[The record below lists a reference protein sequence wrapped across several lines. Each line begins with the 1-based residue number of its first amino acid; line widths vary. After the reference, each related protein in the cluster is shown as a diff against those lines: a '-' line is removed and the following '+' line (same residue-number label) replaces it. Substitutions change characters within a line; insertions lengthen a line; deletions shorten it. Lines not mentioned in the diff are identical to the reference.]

1 MGYGVRAWLA
11 GLFLV
16 TGFQAD
22 ARPLDVA
29 GHGTHAPAMS
39 RERFERYVSLFN
51 AQDPGFLLY
60 YAPDVLFDKG
70 ASGGLLKGRQAILKW
85 YADIWR
91 NFAETITPLATAID
105 GNGRIMM
112 VEMRVRLEARRNGV
126 VWRGS
131 SFAKGEALIV
141 DGTIVY
147 TLKDGLI
154 TAIRGAAEGRHR
166 VRAGQQNIP

>member
-1 MGYGVRAWLA
+1 MLLIT
-11 GLFLV
+11 GL
-16 TGFQAD
+16 QAD
-22 ARPLDVA
+22 ARPPAVA
-29 GHGTHAPAMS
+29 GHTAQAPAMS
-39 RERFERYVSLFN
+39 REKFQRYVALFN
-51 AQDPGFLLY
+51 TQDPDFLLY
-60 YAPDVLFDKG
+60 YQPDVLFDKG
-70 ASGGLLKGRQAILKW
+70 TTGGLLKGRQAIIKW

-91 NFAETITPLATAID
+91 DFAETITPLATAID

-131 SFAKGEALIV
+131 TFAKGEALIV

-154 TAIRGAAEGRHR
+154 TTIRGAAEGRYR
-166 VRAGQQNIP
+166 VRAGQENIP